1 MKRLACA
8 FLAATMAAA
17 GLTMTPAAP
26 PDLSHTY
33 TTPWPP
39 PRDVLDRLNLK
50 MAWRAYVPMDGRR
63 DGLAT
68 VQLHANDLFVQTR
81 SGLVV
86 LMDPETGVIRWRS
99 RVGLPYS
106 VEHQLAFNNREVYVI
121 NSTYLYA
128 LDRRNGA
135 VVWRFRIHEGVS
147 ASPVAD
153 DRMLYIASPTGRIA
167 GYVLPRPDLPP
178 ALAGGM
184 TTYYDEAGASSKKPE
199 TEEERRARIVS
210 IKGDFRTTP
219 GPNYLSATVHDPKA
233 DEETG
238 PRPVRV
244 WTDFTSLRLE
254 LPILLTREYL
264 LLPTPNGIVVAYG
277 KVPREGGGA
286 AEIYRFPTES
296 SIRVPAGH
304 YGDMAYVGAEDANLY
319 ALEVSNGRLGWRY
332 TAGTA
337 ISRQPA
343 VTEQD
348 IYVVAERN
356 GMTRLDRATGQP
368 MWRIPVRSGLSESNM
383 AADRFLAANNK
394 YVYAADASNRFLVL
408 DRRRGVTMSGF
419 DFKDFVFPIPNEVTD
434 RVYLAANNGLIV
446 CLHDREYTQPIRHR
460 RVEEEAENPLRIRLG
475 EPITDP
481 GTPKVKLS
489 DLLDNWTK
497 RFPPLKFRIDEGA
510 FKRADLESPAAKNV
524 QVLKVDNKPLGDV
537 LKAVLDQVKST
548 FEIVGDTLVIV
559 PVVAP
564 PAVP

>member
-17 GLTMTPAAP
+17 GLTMTTAAP
-26 PDLSHTY
+26 PDLSRTY

-50 MAWRAYVPMDGRR
+50 MAWRNYVPMDGRR
-63 DGLAT
+63 DGLSS
-68 VQLHANDLFVQTR
+68 VQLHGNDLLVQTR
-81 SGLVV
+81 SGLVA
-86 LMDPETGVIRWRS
+86 LMDAETGVIRWRT

-106 VEHQLAFNNREVYVI
+106 VEHQLAYNSREVYVI
-121 NSTYLYA
+121 NSTYLYS

-135 VVWRFRIHEGVS
+135 VAWRFRIHEGVS

-153 DRMLYIASPTGRIA
+153 DRMLYIASPSGRIA
-167 GYVLPRPDLPP
+167 AYVLPRPDLPS

-184 TTYYDEAGASSKKPE
+184 TSFYDEATTVKKTE
-199 TEEERRARIVS
+199 TEEERRARIVT
-210 IKGDFRTTP
+210 IVGEYRTTP
-219 GPNYLSATVHDPKA
+219 GPNYLSASVHDPKA
-233 DEETG
+233 DEEAG

-254 LPILLTREYL
+254 LPILLTSEYL

-296 SIRVPAGH
+296 SIRVPSGH

-319 ALEVSNGRLGWRY
+319 ALEISNGRLGWRY

-368 MWRIPVRSGLSESNM
+368 MWRIPVRGGLNENNS
-383 AADRFLAANNK
+383 AADRFLAANTK
-394 YVYAADASNRFLVL
+394 YVYAADASNRLLVL
-408 DRRRGVTMSGF
+408 DRRRGVTLSGF
-419 DFKDFVFPIPNEVTD
+419 DFKDFVFPVPNEVTD
-434 RVYLAANNGLIV
+434 RLYLAANNGLIV

-460 RVEEEAENPLRIRLG
+460 RSEEEAENPLRIRLG

-481 GTPKVKLS
+481 GSPKVKLS
-489 DLLDNWTK
+489 DLLDNWTR
-497 RFPPLKFRIDEGA
+497 RFPPVKFRIDEA
-510 FKRADLESPAAKNV
+510 AYKRAELESPAAKNV

-548 FEIVGDTLVIV
+548 FEVIGDTIVIV
-559 PVVAP
+559 PNVAP
-564 PAVP
+564 PAAP